1 MYINDFESSS
11 EYRLHQI
18 LHTLKGIH
26 NFDLD
31 IEKVSS
37 DELVALGESSE
48 VIKNSI
54 ISESQFNT
62 YNQNPEYTKHMLILE
77 AVRLYLTEIAPKRH
91 PKRKIKEGAEQ
102 VAEAVIDKISMA
114 KLGREM
120 IDYSTRQRPHRNDE
134 KEMRVLNLISQVGD
148 KLTQLGEPW
157 GPKGLDDM
165 DKKVIAVAKRRM
177 GKIDTAE
184 SQTSSDDTVLSE
196 YVTDSN
202 WGKYASQSDIA
213 GMERQIKYD
222 ELKKKE
228 AELTAARRQV
238 QRTGYSAPSTSTTT
252 TPSTNNTAPK
262 SSISPASKVAP
273 GTITVMKNN
282 QTKTI
287 PAAQLANM
295 QKQGFVVVG
304 DGQQMK
310 EDSEMSANITPELQ
324 ALMQQYGVEMDEGL
338 GKAALELGKAAV
350 TVPAKAAANV
360 VGGTIAGVAQG
371 VGQGAQSVVKGI
383 GKGAVSAAKGIGR
396 AAVELGKGSVAAAG
410 DVARGV
416 GTAAGDVAGGVGK
429 GLKVAGQRTW
439 QDIKQAGKDIGAAYT
454 KEGAEGG
461 VRSPQ
466 DCGMADAMQNLPPRP
481 HKMMNGRSVT
491 LDDPNEKAQYN
502 DAYHNAMAKEE
513 QYESAQ
519 SRINESWDPN
529 AYQASMARSEL
540 YRNTKYA
547 MDMLKIIKP
556 EDEIQPWIASSLTRA
571 ADYLDK
577 IFHYLDYT
585 TKFEPQSLPEDME
598 GAPEEHQ
605 AALGE
610 TTGSMAR
617 KSLTEIIEYST
628 KLFNLIQPGDR
639 LEGWVAMKLTTASDC
654 VSSSK
659 HYLDYVQFE
668 THAAD
673 IVSDVQEMSERQEK
687 LAKKPVKE
695 SVGTMLMQ
703 IMINEDQDLAQAQT
717 LLAAKAMSDELQNIA
732 EKVAKMSVEDLMPLV
747 DTMKEQFGPEAAE
760 GFNTV
765 MKTTLEAVLAA
776 ATESKEKTDDS
787 ILQLQGG
794 QIPGQASDIE
804 TAEPATGGEEAA
816 PEEEPEDEFGGTA
829 AAAGPAE
836 EPLGRAK
843 KAVAEAWDATMDTPE
858 KDKGM
863 WDGWTIAELK
873 AEKKKLMDKQ
883 SRSAAEQ
890 KKVKQ
895 LTFAIRAKQ
904 KDKWGDIKEARMKL
918 VSYGKKGDE
927 VTAKDIAHH
936 LAKRA
941 GEYKG
946 SDATRIEKLASEV
959 AKHGNTTAN
968 ELISKHRQLAKAAG
982 MEHAPAH
989 NMISGVA
996 SKLAQLKESAALSE
1010 KAPPGKKAE
1019 EFITKNK
1026 AAFKKRYGKDWERAL
1041 YATAWKQFGE
1051 GTEKYEDAKTMLET
1065 TREQLAKLEK
1075 AFESHK
1081 LSYST
1086 LVNEGKVEDPLNLG
1100 YGLDGEIMLEKM
1112 QGFKDMISRL
1122 KEMMKSELKSGAIQ
1136 MIVAE
1141 QELRRLAKIS
1151 NVKSATPFGV
1161 LWKDVEGNKHS
1172 KFFESADVRN
1182 LWVGM
1187 NEVNWNDKKIVN
1199 PEHFELEINKIKNKK
1214 G

>member
-11 EYRLHQI
+11 EYRLQQV
-18 LHTLKGIH
+18 LHTLKSVHGVK
-26 NFDLD
+26 LD
-31 IEKVSS
+31 MDKTPL
-37 DELVALGESSE
+37 DELSALKESSE

-62 YNQNPEYTKHMLILE
+62 YNQNPEYTKHMLIVE
-77 AVRLYLTEIAPKRH
+77 AVRLYLTEIAPKRT
-91 PKRKIKEGAEQ
+91 PRRKIKESNYQ
-102 VAEAVIDKISMA
+102 FDEAALDKIALA

-120 IDYSTRQRPHRNDE
+120 IDYSTKQRPARDDE
-134 KEMRVLNLISQVGD
+134 KEMRILNLISQVGD
-148 KLTQLGEPW
+148 KLTQVGEPW
-157 GPKGLDDM
+157 GPKGLDDI

-177 GKIDTAE
+177 
-184 SQTSSDDTVLSE
+184 
-196 YVTDSN
+196 
-202 WGKYASQSDIA
+202 A
-213 GMERQIKYD
+213 GSPKME
-222 ELKKKE
+222 EN
-228 AELTAARRQV
+228 
-238 QRTGYSAPSTSTTT
+238 
-252 TPSTNNTAPK
+252 TNPTTAPNAPAK
-262 SSISPASKVAP
+262 PNTVGSTKPQPGMVNIKKNNETKTVPAS
-273 GTITVMKNN
+273 
-282 QTKTI
+282 
-287 PAAQLANM
+287 QLANM
-295 QKQGFVVVG
+295 QRQGYAVVG
-304 DGQQMK
+304 DGEQM
-310 EDSEMSANITPELQ
+310 SEETHASKHMTPELAQ
-324 ALMQQYGVEMDEGL
+324 LMQKYGVEMEEGMGQDMDQEQVTNIQKQIDPELAKLMQQYGVDMDEGL
-338 GKAALELGKAAV
+338 GRAALELGKAAV

-360 VGGTIAGVAQG
+360 VGGTMAGAAQG
-371 VGQGAQSVVKGI
+371 ISKGTQSVVKGI
-383 GKGAVSAAKGIGR
+383 GKGTLSAAKGIGR
-396 AAVELGKGSVAAAG
+396 AAAELGKGAGTAALDVAQGAGRAAG
-410 DVARGV
+410 DLV
-416 GTAAGDVAGGVGK
+416 GGVGK
-429 GLKVAGQRTW
+429 GLKVAGARTW
-439 QDIKQAGKDIGAAYT
+439 SDIKQAGKDIGTAYT
-454 KEGAEGG
+454 KEGTDGMSDNL
-461 VRSPQ
+461 RSPQ

-481 HKMMNGRSVT
+481 HKMMNGASVQ
-491 LDDPNEKAQYN
+491 LNDPEEKQQYN
-502 DAYHNAMAKEE
+502 DAYHSAMAKEE
-513 QYESAQ
+513 QYESVQ

-598 GAPEEHQ
+598 GAPEEHP

-804 TAEPATGGEEAA
+804 APEPVAGGEEVT
-816 PEEEPEDEFGGTA
+816 PEEEPADEFGGTA

-843 KAVAEAWDATMDTPE
+843 KAVAEAWDATMHTPE
-858 KDKGM
+858 KDKGK
-863 WDGWTIAELK
+863 WDGYTVAQLK
-873 AEKKKLMDKQ
+873 SKKAALMKKPT
-883 SRSAAEQ
+883 RSAAEQ
-890 KKVKQ
+890 KTVKQ
-895 LTFAIRAKQ
+895 IDFAIRAKQ
-904 KDKWGDIKEARMKL
+904 KNKWGKIKE
-918 VSYGKKGDE
+918 
-927 VTAKDIAHH
+927 
-936 LAKRA
+936 
-941 GEYKG
+941 
-946 SDATRIEKLASEV
+946 
-959 AKHGNTTAN
+959 
-968 ELISKHRQLAKAAG
+968 
-982 MEHAPAH
+982 
-989 NMISGVA
+989 GVA
-996 SKLAQLKESAALSE
+996 VNEV
-1010 KAPPGKKAE
+1010 APPGKKAE

-1065 TREQLAKLEK
+1065 TRAQLAKLEK

-1081 LSYST
+1081 ASYSK
-1086 LVNEGKVEDPLNLG
+1086 LIAEGKAEDPLNLG

-1112 QGFKDMISRL
+1112 QGFKDMIARL
-1122 KEMMKSELKSGAIQ
+1122 KEMIQTELRSGALQ
-1136 MIVAE
+1136 MLVAE
-1141 QELRRLAKIS
+1141 QQAAKLDKLAS
-1151 NVKSATPFGV
+1151 VKSATPFGV
-1161 LWKDVEGNKHS
+1161 LWKDSEGSKQS
-1172 KFFESADVRN
+1172 KFFESADVRDRWAN
-1182 LWVGM
+1182 L
-1187 NEVNWNDKKIVN
+1187 NETNLRDKKLVN
-1199 PEHFELEINKIKNKK
+1199 PEHFDVEIAKLKTKK